1 MLTEPLS
8 PPRFTDTAGGHAVT
22 AVPIFRLETTA
33 GEAWGRMA
41 GTRYDSASDIVV
53 HDRDRRLRGLVSIE
67 RLLAAD
73 RDATLA
79 ELADRDPPIVAPGVD
94 QEVAAWHAVQH
105 GESSLAVVDPAGRFV
120 GLVPRRRLL
129 RVLLQEHDED
139 MARLGGYLRGSSLAR
154 TAAEEPV
161 ARRFAHRI
169 PWLMLGLAGAMAST
183 GILATFEERLA
194 ANVALAF
201 FLPGVVYLADAV
213 GTQTEAV
220 VVRGLS
226 VGASIRRLARGEA
239 VTGLII
245 GTVMAAAFL
254 PFALL
259 YGDARVALTAAIS
272 LFAACS
278 VASVLAMGLPWL
290 LSRLGR
296 DPAFGSGP
304 LATVLQDLLSIA
316 VYVGTALI
324 IVG

>member
-1 MLTEPLS
+1 MVTQPLT

-22 AVPIFRLETTA
+22 AVPAFTPETTA
-33 GEAWGRMA
+33 GEAWRLMA

-53 HDRDRRLRGLVSIE
+53 RDSGGRLYGLVSIE
-67 RLLAAD
+67 RLLAAR
-73 RDATLA
+73 RDAVLA
-79 ELADRDPPIVAPGVD
+79 ELADRDPAVVAPGVD

-105 GESSLAVVDPAGRFV
+105 GESSLALVDAAGRFA

-139 MARLGGYLRGSSLAR
+139 MARLGGYLKGSQLAR

-169 PWLMLGLAGAMAST
+169 PWLLLGLAGAMASA
-183 GILATFEERLA
+183 GILAAFEEQLA

-226 VGASIRRLARGEA
+226 VGVSIRRLARGEA
-239 VTGLII
+239 VTGLVI
-245 GTVMAAAFL
+245 GAVMAAAFL

-259 YGDARVALTAAIS
+259 YGDARVALTAAVS

-290 LSRLGR
+290 LNRLGR

-304 LATVLQDLLSIA
+304 LATVAQDLLSII
-316 VYVGTALI
+316 VYVGTASI